1 MKRNEGTADRVIRVL
16 LGIILLYLA
25 TAKLSGTLAVILGVI
40 AVILLVTGV
49 TGFCALYKV
58 LGVNTAKKEE

>member
-58 LGVNTAKKEE
+58 LGVNTAKKEA